1 MNNLVID
8 QSEGAAI
15 EPSGEGLRV
24 STRLIQNVPVQLEAF
39 VGDVRMTV
47 AELSALG
54 TDSVVTLDAPLN
66 QSVELRL
73 NQLPV
78 ARGELVAVGDRFGIR
93 ISEIVQWPE

>member
-8 QSEGAAI
+8 QSESAAAG
-15 EPSGEGLRV
+15 STEGPRV

-39 VGDVRMTV
+39 IGNVRMTV
-47 AELSALG
+47 AELAKLG
-54 TDSVVTLDAPLN
+54 ADSVVTLDAPLN

-73 NQLPV
+73 NQLAV

>member
-1 MNNLVID
+1 MNDLVTD
-8 QSEGAAI
+8 QSKGTVTELADAG
-15 EPSGEGLRV
+15 SRV

-54 TDSVVTLDAPLN
+54 ADSVVTLDAPLN